1 MRELQRRKKLC
12 VLIQHVSQGT
22 WMWQGTNDE
31 ILLEVVHQVTNIPM
45 TQLMDFYFTL
55 NGNKP
60 INPAKTLR
68 ESNVQDRMEI

>member
-1 MRELQRRKKLC
+1 M
-12 VLIQHVSQGT
+12 
-22 WMWQGTNDE
+22 
-31 ILLEVVHQVTNIPM
+31 VHQVTNIPM